1 MIVTLILA
9 GAMLVEAPTGQP
21 YFVKDDIEH
30 VDVAYQELV
39 QGRNDAAIA
48 RIRAN
53 KRLASDDPSA
63 MINLG
68 AAYARKGMTRE
79 ALDCYKTAQASRD
92 RFELQLADGSWMDS
106 RRAARI
112 ASARLETSGTF
123 AVR

>member
-1 MIVTLILA
+1 MIVTLILT
-9 GAMLVEAPTGQP
+9 GALLVEAPTSEP
-21 YFVKDDIEH
+21 YFVKDNIER
-30 VDVAYQELV
+30 VDVAYQEMV
-39 QGRNDAAIA
+39 QGRTDAAIA

-53 KRLASDDPSA
+53 KRLASDDPAA

-112 ASARLETSGTF
+112 AAAKLEGSAF